1 MDQHG
6 CAPEIATVAPDV
18 HFRKQLTEPFAHLP
32 V

>member
-6 CAPEIATVAPDV
+6 CAPDITTVAFDV
-18 HFRKQLTEPFAHLP
+18 RFRKQLTEPFAHVP